1 MSDTARRVYSAR
13 RFRLVVL
20 LLTLVFVPIVVGAS
34 LLIYQY
40 MRFGVLVEQRL
51 TGEKG
56 RLPSRVYARPLV
68 LRPGLVLAPDGL
80 VKVLNGLRYAQR
92 DGAPTEA
99 GQFSVS
105 PAGVTLH
112 PRPVD
117 SGAMEP
123 LVVSFVTDKQGVTRV
138 KDLRGGGGKKRYVE
152 QALEPELVTYV
163 FDEDREKRRRVRF
176 EELPDHL
183 VKAVLAIEDRR
194 FYSHPGLDP
203 LALAA
208 RALRNLRS
216 DSAIPYGGS
225 TITQQLCKNFFLTQV
240 DERGYRTAE
249 RSYRRKA
256 QEALLAFV
264 LERRA
269 TKQEILELYL
279 NDIYLGQSGSFGI
292 NGVGEAA
299 RIYFRK
305 DVANLTL
312 PESAL
317 IAGMIQSPN
326 PYNPF
331 RHEKR
336 ATERRNEV
344 VRAMH
349 DAGFIDA
356 ATMEEALSAP
366 LLVES
371 HRADTTDA
379 PYFVDLVRQQLG
391 QRYEAKDLTTQ
402 NLSIYTTL
410 DLHLQGLA
418 QQALERGLDRV
429 QELIKKRTTA
439 PVQGSLIAIEPASG
453 KVVALVGGR
462 SYGRSQYNRV
472 IQARR
477 QPGSTFKPF
486 VYLAAF
492 EATFDDP
499 SLPPIT
505 PATVVED
512 APAVF
517 FYEDKEYIPTNYE
530 DTYHGM
536 VTLRHALAMSMN
548 VATVKVAEM
557 IGYDKVAD
565 LWSKK
570 LGIGAP
576 IQPYP
581 AIALGSFE
589 ATPYELAT
597 AYNVLANGG
606 LKVEPVTILR
616 VADEEEPGARAA
628 PRGGA
633 GAGRARGVGLPGHRH
648 AAQRPRR
655 GHRGQR
661 PGPRLH
667 RGGRGKDGHHERL
680 SRRVVRRIHPGPPLR
695 RVGRLRRQHAGG
707 PLRHQGRPADLGG
720 LHEGGARRAQAH
732 ALPRAAGG
740 HRLRGHRQGDGAPRP
755 PRLSQDEDRG
765 LRGRDG
771 TTGALRRPLI
781 PPDVAYVTA
790 ASKLVARTRKGLS
803 ARVEEGTVF
812 L

>member
-1 MSDTARRVYSAR
+1 M
-13 RFRLVVL
+13 
-20 LLTLVFVPIVVGAS
+20 TLF
-34 LLIYQY
+34 
-40 MRFGVLVEQRL
+40 
-51 TGEKG
+51 
-56 RLPSRVYARPLV
+56 
-68 LRPGLVLAPDGL
+68 
-80 VKVLNGLRYAQR
+80 
-92 DGAPTEA
+92 
-99 GQFSVS
+99 
-105 PAGVTLH
+105 

-117 SGAMEP
+117 SGATET
-123 LVVSFVTDKQGVTRV
+123 LLVSFAKDKQGTTRV
-138 KDLRGGGGKKRYVE
+138 KDIRGATSKKRYPE
-152 QALEPELVTYV
+152 QALEPELITYV
-163 FDEDREKRRRVRF
+163 FDEDREKRRRVSF

-194 FYSHPGLDP
+194 FFSHPGLDP
-203 LALAA
+203 IGLVAA
-208 RALRNLRS
+208 ALRNLRS
-216 DSAIPYGGS
+216 DSAIPHGGS
-225 TITQQLCKNFFLTQV
+225 TITQQLCKNFFLTRT
-240 DERGYRTAE
+240 DERGYRTVE

-269 TKQEILELYL
+269 SKQAILELYL
-279 NDIYLGQSGSFGI
+279 NGVYLGQSGSFGV

-305 DVANLTL
+305 DVTNLTL

-344 VRAMH
+344 IRAMQ
-349 DAGFIDA
+349 DAGFIDR

-366 LLVES
+366 LLVEPPG
-371 HRADTTDA
+371 ADTADA
-379 PYFVDLVRQQLG
+379 PYFVDLVREQLG
-391 QRYEAKDLTTQ
+391 QRYDQKDLTTQ

-410 DLHLQGLA
+410 DLQLQGLA

-429 QELIKKRTTA
+429 QELIKKRTTV

-486 VYLAAF
+486 VYLTAF

-512 APAVF
+512 APSVF
-517 FYEDKEYIPTNYE
+517 FFEDKEYIPINYE

-557 IGYDKVAD
+557 VGYDKVAA

-581 AIALGSFE
+581 AVALGSFE
-589 ATPYELAT
+589 ATPFEMAT

-606 LKVEPVTILR
+606 LKVEPVTILQ
-616 VADEEEPGARAA
+616 VADETRRVLEQHRAA
-628 PRGGA
+628 VP
-633 GAGRARGVGLPGHRH
+633 
-648 AAQRPRR
+648 
-655 GHRGQR
+655 
-661 PGPRLH
+661 
-667 RGGRGKDGHHERL
+667 E
-680 SRRVVRRIHPGPPLR
+680 RVVHEESAFL
-695 RVGRLRRQHAGG
+695 VT
-707 PLRHQGRPADLGG
+707 DM
-720 LHEGGARRAQAH
+720 LHSVLDEG
-732 ALPRAAGG
+732 
-740 HRLRGHRQGDGAPRP
+740 
-755 PRLSQDEDRG
+755 
-765 LRGRDG
+765 
-771 TTGALRRPLI
+771 
-781 PPDVAYVTA
+781 TA
-790 ASKLVARTRKGLS
+790 ASARALGFTAEAAGKTGTTNDYRDAWFAGFTPDLLCVVWVGFDDNTPVGLS
-803 ARVEEGTVF
+803 GTKAALPIWVDFMKAALGGRKPTPFPAPPEGIVFVDIDQETGLLARPGCPKIRTEAFIAGTEPREPCGAH
-812 L
+812 

>member
-13 RFRLVVL
+13 RFRIVVL

-40 MRFGVLVEQRL
+40 LRFGVMVEQRL

-68 LRPGLVLAPDGL
+68 LRPGLVLTPEGL
-80 VKVLNGLRYAQR
+80 VKLLNGLRYAQR
-92 DGAPTEA
+92 ETQPAEA
-99 GQFSVS
+99 GQFTVS
-105 PAGVTLH
+105 PAGVALF

-117 SGAMEP
+117 SGATES
-123 LVVSFVTDKQGVTRV
+123 LLVSFAADKQKVSRI
-138 KDLRGGGGKKRYVE
+138 KEIRGEGSRKRYPM
-152 QALEPELVTYV
+152 QALEPELVTYL
-163 FDEDREKRRRVRF
+163 FDEDREKRRRVAYD
-176 EELPDHL
+176 EMPDHL
-183 VKAVLAIEDRR
+183 LNAVLAIEDKR
-194 FYSHPGLDP
+194 FFSHPGLDP
-203 LALAA
+203 IALAA

-216 DSAIPYGGS
+216 DSSIPYGGS
-225 TITQQLCKNFFLTQV
+225 TITQQLCKNFFLARI
-240 DERGYRTAE
+240 DERGYKTAE

-269 TKQEILELYL
+269 SKQEILELYL
-279 NDIYLGQSGSFGI
+279 NGVYLGQSGSFGI

-344 VRAMH
+344 IRAMK
-349 DAGFIDA
+349 DAGFIDEP
-356 ATMEEALSAP
+356 TMEESLTAP
-366 LLVES
+366 LLVERPS
-371 HRADTTDA
+371 VDTADA

-391 QRYEAKDLTTQ
+391 QRYDSKDLTTQ

-410 DLHLQGLA
+410 DLHLQNLA
-418 QQALERGLDRV
+418 QQALERGLAKV

-439 PVQGSLIAIEPASG
+439 QVQGSLIAIEPASG

-462 SYGRSQYNRV
+462 SYGQSQYNRV

-499 SLPPIT
+499 SLPPVT

-512 APAVF
+512 TPSVF
-517 FYEDKEYIPTNYE
+517 FFEDKEYIPTNYE
-530 DTYHGM
+530 DEYHGM
-536 VTLRHALAMSMN
+536 VTLRRALALSMN

-557 IGYDKVAD
+557 VGYDRVAG

-576 IQPYP
+576 IEPYP

-589 ATPYELAT
+589 ATPFEMAT
-597 AYNVLANGG
+597 AYNVLANHG
-606 LKVEPVTILR
+606 LKVEPVTILQ
-616 VADEEEPGARAA
+616 VADERNRVVEQHRA
-628 PRGGA
+628 
-633 GAGRARGVGLPGHRH
+633 GVP
-648 AAQRPRR
+648 
-655 GHRGQR
+655 
-661 PGPRLH
+661 
-667 RGGRGKDGHHERL
+667 E
-680 SRRVVRRIHPGPPLR
+680 RVVREESAFLVTDMLR
-695 RVGRLRRQHAGG
+695 SVLN
-707 PLRHQGRPADLGG
+707 
-720 LHEGGARRAQAH
+720 EGTAAGARRLGFTADAAGKTGTTNDYRDAWFAGFNADLLCVVWVGFDDNTPVGLSGTRA
-732 ALPRAAGG
+732 ALPIWVDFMKMALGGRKPTPFPAPPESIVFVDIDKETGLLARPGCPKTRSEAFVAGTE
-740 HRLRGHRQGDGAPRP
+740 PREP
-755 PRLSQDEDRG
+755 CG
-765 LRGRDG
+765 LH
-771 TTGALRRPLI
+771 
-781 PPDVAYVTA
+781 
-790 ASKLVARTRKGLS
+790 
-803 ARVEEGTVF
+803 
-812 L
+812 